1 MRTKHMVTGCTILPL
16 ISRIRNTYLNS
27 KDSEEKGHFFV
38 QKQVNQTSSA
48 LCHTVSKFIIKATK
62 RLGETWSELV
72 AVDDPF
78 TFPLHWS
85 WHLHWILWE
94 SRASFCVRQRRRNML
109 KHILY
114 MEIGYI
120 YRDISCPLPRC
131 KLGAVH
137 MELLPPLHGVR
148 WDTAKKGSRRYPAAT
163 IL

>member
-27 KDSEEKGHFFV
+27 KDSGKRVTFLSKSKATKPVQHFV
-38 QKQVNQTSSA
+38 IQ
-48 LCHTVSKFIIKATK
+48 FIIKATK
-62 RLGETWSELV
+62 RLGQTWSELV
-72 AVDDPF
+72 AADDPF

-94 SRASFCVRQRRRNML
+94 SRASFCVRHRRRNML

-148 WDTAKKGSRRYPAAT
+148 WDSAKKGARRFPAAT